1 MVEGQRRGIGGKS
14 KYLDNFSKAGQF
26 YGGFAI
32 FWNKG
37 TQCLLCSTQMNKTT
51 IRLSAFAQTK
61 LKEIAKRK
69 NVSVSQLINEIA
81 LRYIGAEE
89 GALMMQER
97 AKRGAKE
104 KALEA
109 LEAVRRADRDPLP
122 GDELPKGLQDVMAS
136 EP

>member
-1 MVEGQRRGIGGKS
+1 M
-14 KYLDNFSKAGQF
+14 
-26 YGGFAI
+26 
-32 FWNKG
+32 
-37 TQCLLCSTQMNKTT
+37 
-51 IRLSAFAQTK
+51 
-61 LKEIAKRK
+61 
-69 NVSVSQLINEIA
+69 
-81 LRYIGAEE
+81 RYIGAEE

-122 GDELPKGLQDVMAS
+122 GDELPKGLQEVMAS

>member
-1 MVEGQRRGIGGKS
+1 
-14 KYLDNFSKAGQF
+14 
-26 YGGFAI
+26 
-32 FWNKG
+32 
-37 TQCLLCSTQMNKTT
+37 MNKTT
-51 IRLSAFAQTK
+51 IRLSAFAQNK

-122 GDELPKGLQDVMAS
+122 GDELPKGLQEVMAS